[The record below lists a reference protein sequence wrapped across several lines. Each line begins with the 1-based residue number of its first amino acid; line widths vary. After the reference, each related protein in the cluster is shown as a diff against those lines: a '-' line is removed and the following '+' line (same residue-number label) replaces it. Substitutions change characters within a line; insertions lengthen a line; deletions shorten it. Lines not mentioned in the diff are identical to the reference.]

1 MLIYITSIGVQPI
14 NINNKDFLVLVVDD
28 DDAIRFVAQDTLI
41 DAGFNVI
48 EANNGQDALQKFS
61 RYRPDLVLLDLI
73 MPEIDGY
80 EACQSI
86 RAMKGGEHVPI
97 MIMTGLDDAESINK
111 AFEAGATDFITKPL
125 NHLILEQRTRYILR
139 TSTVLKTLEQREARL
154 ENAERIANLGSW
166 SWDSRDRQLHVS
178 REFKRILEFDEL
190 STPTLQDVFS
200 NFAREE
206 TNRVQ
211 SIYQTAIVNQESSLQ
226 LEHNFVDSQGI
237 QRRLRHEA
245 EFEYRAGSDYKIIGT
260 VLDITEET
268 YNKDK
273 ILQLAY
279 YDTLTSLPNR
289 TFFKAHLEHAIKK
302 ARESANCLAVIVLD
316 LDLFTRVNNS
326 LGHDAGDK
334 LLVKVSQRLLE
345 AMDDPS
351 STRISPAAIDPHAAE
366 EGTGNAIARL
376 EGDQFIILL
385 NSFRKLDD
393 VILLIQKVFK
403 RLSAPITVKAN
414 SVVITASAGVALYPV
429 NGQNSERLLRN
440 SDAAMLFAKSQGRNS
455 FRFYS
460 SEIDARSKE
469 RLSIENDLRN
479 AMRNGE
485 LELHFQPKI
494 NLQTRD
500 VRSVE
505 ALIRW
510 RHPEKGM
517 ISPGQFIPMAEELG
531 MINEMGEWLLHEACR
546 KTKAWN
552 QVGIPP
558 VRTAVNLSAL
568 QIKTS
573 NLVEKVRTT
582 LEHHSLI
589 PAQLE
594 VEITENILME
604 DTHRT
609 LRTLEGLRSLGVRV
623 ALDDFGTGYSSL
635 SYLTRFPFTSLKID
649 RCFIT
654 ECVRNAQSASIVHT
668 IIQLCKNLNLEVVAE
683 GVEIEEELRFLL
695 ERRCDFVQGF
705 YFSPAIDSNSF
716 IRYMKS
722 KPWIDQMEDLD

>member
-1 MLIYITSIGVQPI
+1 MLPI
-14 NINNKDFLVLVVDD
+14 HINNKDFLVLVVDD
-28 DDAIRFVAQDTLI
+28 DDAMRFVALDTLQ
-41 DAGFNVI
+41 DAGFNVV
-48 EANNGQDALQKFS
+48 EAHNGSDALQKFT
-61 RYRPDLVLLDLI
+61 RYQPDLVLLDLV

-80 EACQSI
+80 EVCARI
-86 RAMKGGEHVPI
+86 RNMHGSEHVPI

-139 TSTVLKTLEQREARL
+139 TSTVLKTLEQRESRL
-154 ENAERIANLGSW
+154 ENAERIAQLGSW
-166 SWDSRDRQLHVS
+166 SWDTRDRQLYVS
-178 REFKRILEFDEL
+178 KEFKRILDFADDCA
-190 STPTLQDVFS
+190 PTLDDVYANFS
-200 NFAREE
+200 KEE
-206 TNRVQ
+206 QNRVQ
-211 SIYQTAIVNQESSLQ
+211 AIYEQALQNKEKSIVI
-226 LEHNFVDSQGI
+226 EHSFKDSQGAVK
-237 QRRLRHEA
+237 RLRHEA
-245 EFEYRAGSDYKIIGT
+245 EFEFRGDKDYVIAGTI
-260 VLDITEET
+260 LDITEET

-289 TFFKAHLEHAIKK
+289 TFFKIHLEHAIKK
-302 ARESANCLAVIVLD
+302 AKQSATCLAVMVLD
-316 LDLFTRVNNS
+316 LDLFTRINNS

-334 LLVKVSQRLLE
+334 LLVKASQRLLE
-345 AMDDPS
+345 AVDDPS
-351 STRISPAAIDPHAAE
+351 AVKLTPAAIDPHAAE
-366 EGTGNAIARL
+366 EGTGNVLARL
-376 EGDQFIILL
+376 EGDQFVILL
-385 NSFRKLDD
+385 NNFRKLDD
-393 VILLIQKVFK
+393 VIFLIQKVLK

-414 SVVITASAGVALYPV
+414 NVVVTASAGISLYPV
-429 NGQNSERLLRN
+429 NGQNSETLLRN

-469 RLSIENDLRN
+469 RLSVENDLRN
-479 AMRNGE
+479 AIRNGE

-494 NLQTRD
+494 NLTSRE

-531 MINEMGEWLLHEACR
+531 LINEMGEWCLHEACR

-552 QVGIPP
+552 QAGIPP
-558 VRTAVNLSAL
+558 VRTAINLSAL

-573 NLVEKVRTT
+573 NLVEIVRST
-582 LEHHSLI
+582 LEHHGLI

-594 VEITENILME
+594 VEITENILMD

-654 ECVRNAQSASIVHT
+654 ECVRNAQSASIVHSV
-668 IIQLCKNLNLEVVAE
+668 IQLCKNLNLEVVAE
-683 GVEIEEELRFLL
+683 GVEIEDELRFLL
-695 ERRCDFVQGF
+695 ERRCDLVQGF
-705 YFSPAIDSNSF
+705 YFSPALDSDTFVN
-716 IRYMKS
+716 YMKQ
-722 KPWIDQMEDLD
+722 KPWLEQMDDFD

>member
-1 MLIYITSIGVQPI
+1 MLPI
-14 NINNKDFLVLVVDD
+14 NINNNDFLVLIVDD
-28 DDAIRFVAQDTLI
+28 DDAMRFVALDTLQ
-41 DAGFNVI
+41 DAGFNVV
-48 EANNGQDALQKFS
+48 EAVNGEDALNKFN
-61 RYRPDLVLLDLI
+61 RYQPDLVLLDLI
-73 MPEIDGY
+73 MPVVDGY
-80 EACQSI
+80 EVCERI
-86 RAMKGGEHVPI
+86 RSMQGSEHVPI
-97 MIMTGLDDAESINK
+97 MIMTGLDDAESINR
-111 AFEAGATDFITKPL
+111 AFDAGATDFITKPL

-139 TSTVLKTLEQREARL
+139 TSTILKTLEQRESRL
-154 ENAERIANLGSW
+154 ENAERIAKLGSW
-166 SWDSRDRQLHVS
+166 SWDTRDRKLFVS
-178 REFKRILEFDEL
+178 KEFRRVLDFADD
-190 STPTLQDVFS
+190 STPTLNEIYAKFS
-200 NFAREE
+200 QEE
-206 TNRVQ
+206 KNRVLQ
-211 SIYQTAIVNQESSLQ
+211 IYDKAIKSQEKSLVI
-226 LEHNFVDSQGI
+226 EHNFIDHSGTTK
-237 QRRLRHEA
+237 RLRHEA
-245 EFEYRAGSDYKIIGT
+245 EFSFRGDSDYVIAGT

-289 TFFKAHLEHAIKK
+289 TFFKIHLEHAIKRAK
-302 ARESANCLAVIVLD
+302 ETASCLAVMVLD
-316 LDLFTRVNNS
+316 LDLFTRINNS

-334 LLVKVSQRLLE
+334 LLVKASQRLLE

-351 STRISPAAIDPHAAE
+351 SVQLTPAAIDPHAAE
-366 EGTGNAIARL
+366 EGTGNVLARL
-376 EGDQFIILL
+376 EGDQFVILL
-385 NSFRKLDD
+385 NNFRKLDD
-393 VILLIQKVFK
+393 VILLIQKVLK
-403 RLSAPITVKAN
+403 RLSSPITVKAN
-414 SVVITASAGVALYPV
+414 NVVVTASAGISLYPV
-429 NGQNSERLLRN
+429 NGQNGETLLRN
-440 SDAAMLFAKSQGRNS
+440 ADAAMLFAKAQGRNS

-469 RLSIENDLRN
+469 RLSVENDLRN
-479 AMRNGE
+479 AIRNGE

-494 NLQTRD
+494 NLHTRE

-531 MINEMGEWLLHEACR
+531 LINEVGEWLLHEACR

-552 QVGIPP
+552 QAGIPP
-558 VRTAVNLSAL
+558 VRTAINLSAL
-568 QIKTS
+568 QIRTS
-573 NLVEKVRTT
+573 NLVEIVRST

-594 VEITENILME
+594 VEITENILMD

-654 ECVRNAQSASIVHT
+654 ECVRNAQSASIVHS

-683 GVEIEEELRFLL
+683 GVEIEDELRFLM
-695 ERRCDFVQGF
+695 ERRCDMIQGF
-705 YFSPAIDSNSF
+705 FFSPAIDSDSF
-716 IRYMKS
+716 IKYMQQR
-722 KPWIDQMEDLD
+722 PWIEQLEDFD

>member
-1 MLIYITSIGVQPI
+1 MLPI
-14 NINNKDFLVLVVDD
+14 NINNKDFLILVVDD
-28 DDAIRFVAQDTLI
+28 DDAIRFVAQDTLQ

-48 EANNGQDALQKFS
+48 EANDGRDAIQKFS
-61 RYRPDLVLLDLI
+61 RYQPDLVLLDLI

-80 EACQSI
+80 EVCSRI
-86 RAMKGGEHVPI
+86 RAMQGSETVPI

-139 TSTVLKTLEQREARL
+139 TSTVLKTLEQRESRL
-154 ENAERIANLGSW
+154 ENAERIAKLGSW
-166 SWDSRDRQLHVS
+166 SWDTRDRQLYVS
-178 REFKRILEFDEL
+178 KEFKRILDFPDEGNPNL
-190 STPTLQDVFS
+190 SQVYENFS
-200 NFAREE
+200 KEE
-206 TNRVQ
+206 KSRVRQ
-211 SIYQTAIVNQESSLQ
+211 IYQNAIDNKDKSLVV
-226 LEHNFVDSQGI
+226 EHGFFDKQGLH
-237 QRRLRHEA
+237 RRLRHEA
-245 EFEYRAGSDYKIIGT
+245 EFEFRGDQDYIINGT
-260 VLDITEET
+260 ILDITEET

-289 TFFKAHLEHAIKK
+289 TFFKAHLEYAVKRAKEK
-302 ARESANCLAVIVLD
+302 ASCLAVMVLD

-326 LGHDAGDK
+326 LGHEAGDK
-334 LLVKVSQRLLE
+334 LLVKVSERMLE

-351 STRISPAAIDPHAAE
+351 SIKLSPAAIDPHATE
-366 EGTGNAIARL
+366 EGTGNVLARL
-376 EGDQFIILL
+376 EGDQFVILL
-385 NSFRKLDD
+385 NNFRKLDD

-414 SVVITASAGVALYPV
+414 SVVITASAGIALYPV
-429 NGQNSERLLRN
+429 NGANSETLLRN
-440 SDAAMLFAKSQGRNS
+440 ADAAMLFAKSQGRNS

-469 RLSIENDLRN
+469 RLSVENDLRN
-479 AMRNGE
+479 AIRNGE

-494 NLQTRD
+494 NLHTRE

-531 MINEMGEWLLHEACR
+531 LINEMGEWLLHEACR
-546 KTKAWN
+546 KTKLWN
-552 QVGIPP
+552 QAGIPP
-558 VRTAVNLSAL
+558 VRTAINLSAL
-568 QIKTS
+568 QLKTS
-573 NLVEKVRTT
+573 GIVEKVRST
-582 LEHHSLI
+582 LDHHSLI

-609 LRTLEGLRSLGVRV
+609 LRALEGLRSLGVRV

-705 YFSPAIDSNSF
+705 YFSPAVDSDTF
-716 IRYMKS
+716 INYMNQ